1 MAVYKP
7 EGRMPAQTEDAA
19 QWTELDLQRAMIQ
32 GTILEGRA
40 ILCDKDHNLLV
51 QVGGFTGFMPRKEAA
66 MGIREGTAR
75 EIAIISRVNKPV
87 AFRIMDIARDGQDI
101 VPILSR
107 ARVQE
112 ECLSYCLSHLSP
124 GDVIEARVTHLEPF
138 GAFVD
143 IGCGVTS
150 LITIDNISISRIAHP
165 ADRFTVGQG
174 ILAVV
179 KEIDFDLRRISL
191 SHKELLGTWEENA
204 ALFTPGQTVS
214 GIIRSVESY
223 GTFIELTPNLAGL
236 AEPSETLTQGH
247 TAAVYIKNII
257 PEKMKLKL
265 SVIDASPEKAVPAP
279 FHYFITGGHIDRWQY
294 SPDQCSR
301 RIESVF

>member
-7 EGRMPAQTEDAA
+7 EGRMPAHAEDAA

-32 GTILEGRA
+32 GPILEGRA

-87 AFRIMDIARDGQDI
+87 AFRIIDIARDGQDV

-107 ARVQE
+107 AQVQE

-124 GDVIEARVTHLEPF
+124 GDVTEARVTHLEPF

-165 ADRFTVGQG
+165 ADRFAVGQG

-236 AEPSETLTQGH
+236 AEPSDTLTQGH
-247 TAAVYIKNII
+247 TAAVYIKNI
-257 PEKMKLKL
+257 PEKMKVKL
-265 SVIDASPEKAVPAP
+265 SVIDSSPEKAAPAP

-294 SPDQCSR
+294 SPGLCGR
-301 RIESVF
+301 TIESVF

>member
-1 MAVYKP
+1 M
-7 EGRMPAQTEDAA
+7 
-19 QWTELDLQRAMIQ
+19 
-32 GTILEGRA
+32 
-40 ILCDKDHNLLV
+40 
-51 QVGGFTGFMPRKEAA
+51 
-66 MGIREGTAR
+66 
-75 EIAIISRVNKPV
+75 
-87 AFRIMDIARDGQDI
+87 
-101 VPILSR
+101 
-107 ARVQE
+107 
-112 ECLSYCLSHLSP
+112 
-124 GDVIEARVTHLEPF
+124 
-138 GAFVD
+138 
-143 IGCGVTS
+143 TS

-165 ADRFTVGQG
+165 ADRFAVGQG

-236 AEPSETLTQGH
+236 AEPSDTLTQGH

-257 PEKMKLKL
+257 PEKMKVKL
-265 SVIDASPEKAVPAP
+265 SVIDSSPEKAAPAP

-294 SPDQCSR
+294 SPGLCGR
-301 RIESVF
+301 TIESVF

>member
-7 EGRMPAQTEDAA
+7 EGRMPAHAEDAA
-19 QWTELDLQRAMIQ
+19 QWTELDLQRAIMQ

-87 AFRIMDIARDGQDI
+87 AFRIIDIARDGQDV

-107 ARVQE
+107 AQVQE

-124 GDVIEARVTHLEPF
+124 GDVTEARVTHLEPF

-165 ADRFTVGQG
+165 ADRFAVGQG

-236 AEPSETLTQGH
+236 AEPSDTLTQGH

-257 PEKMKLKL
+257 PEKMKVKL
-265 SVIDASPEKAVPAP
+265 SVIDSSPEKAAPAP

-294 SPDQCSR
+294 SPDLCGR
-301 RIESVF
+301 TIESVF

>member
-7 EGRMPAQTEDAA
+7 EGRMPAHAEDAA

-87 AFRIMDIARDGQDI
+87 AFRIIDIARDGQDV

-107 ARVQE
+107 AQVQE

-124 GDVIEARVTHLEPF
+124 GDVHR
-138 GAFVD
+138 G
-143 IGCGVTS
+143 
-150 LITIDNISISRIAHP
+150 
-165 ADRFTVGQG
+165 
-174 ILAVV
+174 
-179 KEIDFDLRRISL
+179 
-191 SHKELLGTWEENA
+191 
-204 ALFTPGQTVS
+204 PG
-214 GIIRSVESY
+214 
-223 GTFIELTPNLAGL
+223 
-236 AEPSETLTQGH
+236 
-247 TAAVYIKNII
+247 
-257 PEKMKLKL
+257 
-265 SVIDASPEKAVPAP
+265 DAP
-279 FHYFITGGHIDRWQY
+279 
-294 SPDQCSR
+294 
-301 RIESVF
+301 

>member
-7 EGRMPAQTEDAA
+7 EGRMPAHAEDAA

-40 ILCDKDHNLLV
+40 ILCDKEHNLLV

-87 AFRIMDIARDGQDI
+87 AFRIIDIARDGQDV

-107 ARVQE
+107 AQVQE

-124 GDVIEARVTHLEPF
+124 GDVTEARVTHLEPF

-165 ADRFTVGQG
+165 ADRFAVGQG

-236 AEPSETLTQGH
+236 AEPSDTLTQGH

-257 PEKMKLKL
+257 PEKMKVKL
-265 SVIDASPEKAVPAP
+265 SVIDSSPEKAAPAP

-294 SPDQCSR
+294 SPGLCGR
-301 RIESVF
+301 TIESVF

>member
-7 EGRMPAQTEDAA
+7 EGRMPAHAEDAA

-40 ILCDKDHNLLV
+40 VLCDKDHNLLG
-51 QVGGFTGFMPRKEAA
+51 QVGGFTGFMPRKKEAA

-87 AFRIMDIARDGQDI
+87 AFRIIDIARDGQDV

-107 ARVQE
+107 AQVQE

-124 GDVIEARVTHLEPF
+124 GDVTEARVTHLEPF

-165 ADRFTVGQG
+165 ADRFAVGQG
-174 ILAVV
+174 FWPLSRRSTLICAAFRSRTRSCWGPGR
-179 KEIDFDLRRISL
+179 KTQPCLRRGRPFRAL
-191 SHKELLGTWEENA
+191 SAAWRATALL
-204 ALFTPGQTVS
+204 
-214 GIIRSVESY
+214 
-223 GTFIELTPNLAGL
+223 
-236 AEPSETLTQGH
+236 
-247 TAAVYIKNII
+247 
-257 PEKMKLKL
+257 L
-265 SVIDASPEKAVPAP
+265 SSPQPRG
-279 FHYFITGGHIDRWQY
+279 TGGAFRHADAGGTL
-294 SPDQCSR
+294 R
-301 RIESVF
+301 RFT

>member
-1 MAVYKP
+1 
-7 EGRMPAQTEDAA
+7 
-19 QWTELDLQRAMIQ
+19 
-32 GTILEGRA
+32 
-40 ILCDKDHNLLV
+40 
-51 QVGGFTGFMPRKEAA
+51 

-87 AFRIMDIARDGQDI
+87 AFRIIDIARDGQDV

-107 ARVQE
+107 AQVQE

-124 GDVIEARVTHLEPF
+124 GDVTEARVTHLEPF

-165 ADRFTVGQG
+165 ADRFAVGQG

-236 AEPSETLTQGH
+236 AEPSDTLTQGH

-257 PEKMKLKL
+257 PEKMKVKL
-265 SVIDASPEKAVPAP
+265 SVIDSSPEKAAPAP

-294 SPDQCSR
+294 SPGLCGR
-301 RIESVF
+301 TIESVF

>member
-7 EGRMPAQTEDAA
+7 EGRMPAHAEDAA

-87 AFRIMDIARDGQDI
+87 AFRIIDIARDGQDV

-107 ARVQE
+107 AQVQE

-124 GDVIEARVTHLEPF
+124 GDVTEARVTH
-138 GAFVD
+138 GH
-143 IGCGVTS
+143 
-150 LITIDNISISRIAHP
+150 R
-165 ADRFTVGQG
+165 
-174 ILAVV
+174 
-179 KEIDFDLRRISL
+179 LRRDVADHHRQYFHFANRPPRGPL
-191 SHKELLGTWEENA
+191 CGGT
-204 ALFTPGQTVS
+204 GDS
-214 GIIRSVESY
+214 GRC
-223 GTFIELTPNLAGL
+223 
-236 AEPSETLTQGH
+236 QG
-247 TAAVYIKNII
+247 
-257 PEKMKLKL
+257 
-265 SVIDASPEKAVPAP
+265 
-279 FHYFITGGHIDRWQY
+279 DRL
-294 SPDQCSR
+294 
-301 RIESVF
+301 